1 MEKQSAG
8 WAQPLV
14 FLLIR
19 IPGLRL
25 ASSNGIISE
34 RPFFGHTANPVD
46 CLGIY
51 LKKSYVYVRSARPR
65 AVARSLNTGVA
76 LAYKCDLSAHF
87 SALRLFATCLIQSR
101 QRARRPIE

>member
-1 MEKQSAG
+1 VQGAAAQFGRSAQARILARNLLGIASRIKKRSLAGAKAPREGSRRKKLLVKKQSAG

-34 RPFFGHTANPVD
+34 GPFFGHTANPVD
-46 CLGIY
+46 SFGIY
-51 LKKSYVYVRSARPR
+51 LKES
-65 AVARSLNTGVA
+65 
-76 LAYKCDLSAHF
+76 
-87 SALRLFATCLIQSR
+87 
-101 QRARRPIE
+101 